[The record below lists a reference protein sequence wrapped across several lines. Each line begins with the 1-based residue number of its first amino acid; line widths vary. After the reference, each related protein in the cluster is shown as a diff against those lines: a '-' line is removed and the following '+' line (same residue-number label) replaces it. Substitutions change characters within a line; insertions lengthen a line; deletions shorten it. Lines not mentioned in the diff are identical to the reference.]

1 MSSCCSPGRPDP
13 TPGRSS
19 TPAPAPVPV
28 PAAAGSGPP
37 PGLVDLPGGT
47 FAMGSQDPDGFPDD
61 LEGPVRP
68 VEVAPFAIGRTSVT
82 NDEYA
87 AFVDATGWVTESER
101 LGWSFVFAGF
111 LPGPLRKISPRVPG
125 APWWC
130 GVDGATWR
138 CPEGP
143 GSDLA
148 GRGDHPV
155 VHVSFHD
162 AAAYAAWA
170 GARLPTEAEWEYA
183 ARGGLEQARYPWG
196 DDLTPGGEHRCNIWQ
211 GTFPTRNT
219 ADDGYRGTSPVTAF
233 APNGHGL
240 HDMAGNVWDWI
251 DEVWDRPGAPGQRVM
266 RGGSYLCHA
275 SYCTRYRV
283 GARTSNTP
291 DSASGNQGFRIA
303 ASPTGRR

>member
-1 MSSCCSPGRPDP
+1 MSSCCSPGRPGGPGGPRDAATPLPP
-13 TPGRSS
+13 TPASAGAASAL
-19 TPAPAPVPV
+19 PA
-28 PAAAGSGPP
+28 
-37 PGLVDLPGGT
+37 LVDLPGGT
-47 FAMGSQDPDGFPDD
+47 FAMGSEDPEANPLD

-111 LPGPLRKISPRVPG
+111 LPGPLRKVSPRVPG
-125 APWWC
+125 TPWWC

-138 CPEGP
+138 SPEGP

-155 VHVSFHD
+155 VHVSFQD
-162 AAAYAAWA
+162 ATAYAAWA

-183 ARGGLEQARYPWG
+183 SRGGLEQARYPWG
-196 DDLTPGGEHRCNIWQ
+196 DELTPGGEHRCNIWQ

-219 ADDGYRGTSPVTAF
+219 ADDGWRGTSPVTAF

-240 HDMAGNVWDWI
+240 HDMAGNVWEWV
-251 DEVWDRPGAPGQRVM
+251 DEVWDRPGAPGQQVM

-303 ASPTGRR
+303 ASATGPR

>member
-1 MSSCCSPGRPDP
+1 MSSCCSPGRPGGP
-13 TPGRSS
+13 TG
-19 TPAPAPVPV
+19 TA
-28 PAAAGSGPP
+28 GPP
-37 PGLVDLPGGT
+37 PPATPTPPGAGTSSALPALVDLPGGT
-47 FAMGSQDPDGFPDD
+47 FAMGSEDPEANPLD

-101 LGWSFVFAGF
+101 MGWSFVFAGF
-111 LPGPLRKISPRVPG
+111 LPGPLRKVSPRVPG
-125 APWWC
+125 TPWWC

-138 CPEGP
+138 SPEGP

-183 ARGGLEQARYPWG
+183 ARGGLERARYPWG
-196 DDLTPGGEHRCNIWQ
+196 DELTPGGEHRCNIWQ

-219 ADDGYRGTSPVTAF
+219 ADDGWRGTSPVTAF

-240 HDMAGNVWDWI
+240 HDMAGNVWEWV
-251 DEVWDRPGAPGQRVM
+251 DEVWDRPGDPGQRVM

-283 GARTSNTP
+283 GARTSNSP

-303 ASPTGRR
+303 ASPTGPR

>member
-1 MSSCCSPGRPDP
+1 M
-13 TPGRSS
+13 
-19 TPAPAPVPV
+19 A
-28 PAAAGSGPP
+28 
-37 PGLVDLPGGT
+37 LVDLPGGT
-47 FAMGSQDPDGFPDD
+47 FAMGSEDPEANPLD

-87 AFVDATGWVTESER
+87 AFVDTTGWVTESEG

-111 LPGPLRKISPRVPG
+111 LPGPLRKVSPRVPG
-125 APWWC
+125 TPWWC

-138 CPEGP
+138 SPEGP

-183 ARGGLEQARYPWG
+183 ARGGLERARYPWG
-196 DDLTPGGEHRCNIWQ
+196 DELTPGGEHHCNIWQ

-219 ADDGYRGTSPVTAF
+219 GDDGYRGTSPVTAF

-240 HDMAGNVWDWI
+240 HDMAGNVWEWV

-275 SYCTRYRV
+275 SYCDRYRV

-303 ASPTGRR
+303 ASPTGPR